1 MRFGRKTDETSQALS
16 LQKEHLRQATKALEN
31 AATERQRQVDVGLK
45 VLKQANAK
53 YKDEATRA
61 SRALADAAKPV
72 KVAGGWMSPVT
83 VFDDRINAN
92 GKTLM
97 LRADVEA
104 TVDTAGNLSRTRR
117 YTLTRFALLGP
128 FSVFTPKGTKHDDRE
143 LFLLIE
149 SAEWAELV
157 KCRTDQQAQI
167 RSLAQSINLAS
178 RQLEKALADRRQ
190 RVEIAQKSLDDA
202 RRNTD
207 AIEQARRDVKA
218 TDSDR
223 DAISE
228 RRGEL
233 ERLVKEY
240 PDEGS
245 KDVAKARKALA
256 AVDAILAGT
265 LESPPVQHADELAI
279 LPARDD
285 DGIPVGATV
294 DVVLTNPGTQKIAV
308 IRVLREW
315 TKLGLKEAKDVVD
328 ASELGPAIVARGVDS
343 SIGAAMVD
351 GLTLAGAMAVRSAP
365 GENPPHEAFP
375 ESAQPDE
382 DFSRSS
388 PHDEDVIEQIKRL
401 GELRDGG
408 LITSEEFEAKKAEL
422 LDRI

>member
-1 MRFGRKTDETSQALS
+1 MRFGRKTDEASQALS
-16 LQKEHLRQATKALEN
+16 LQKEHLKQATTALEN
-31 AATERQRQVDVGLK
+31 AATEREKRIDLGLK

-53 YKDEATRA
+53 YKEEATRA

-83 VFDDRINAN
+83 VFDDRIKAN

-157 KCRTDQQAQI
+157 KCKNDQQAQV

-190 RVEIAQKSLDDA
+190 RVEIAQRSLDDV

-207 AIEQARRDVKA
+207 AVEQARREVQA
-218 TDSDR
+218 IESDR
-223 DAISE
+223 HAISE

-256 AVDAILAGT
+256 AVDAILARA
-265 LESPPVQHADELAI
+265 LELPPVQHVEQLAI
-279 LPARDD
+279 LQAGEDD
-285 DGIPVGATV
+285 DIPVGAPV
-294 DVVLTNPGTQKIAV
+294 DVVLTNPGAQKIAV
-308 IRVLREW
+308 IKVVREW
-315 TKLGLKEAKDVVD
+315 TKLGLKEAKDIVD
-328 ASELGPAIVARGVDS
+328 SSELGPAIVARGVEP
-343 SIGAAMVD
+343 SIAAAIVD
-351 GLTLAGAMAVRSAP
+351 GLTLAGGMAVRSAS
-365 GENPPHEAFP
+365 ESPPLEASA
-375 ESAQPDE
+375 EGAQPDE
-382 DFSRSS
+382 NVLPSR
-388 PHDEDVIEQIKRL
+388 PRDDDVIGQIKRL

-408 LITSEEFEAKKAEL
+408 LITPEEFEAKKAEL